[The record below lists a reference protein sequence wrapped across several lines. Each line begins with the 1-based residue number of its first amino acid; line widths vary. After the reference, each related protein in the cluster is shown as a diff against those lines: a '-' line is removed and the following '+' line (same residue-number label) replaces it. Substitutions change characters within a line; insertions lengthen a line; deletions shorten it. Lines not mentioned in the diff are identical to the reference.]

1 MAIDFILQNLRGLQS
16 IRPDNY
22 KFPIGLS
29 TGNTGPS
36 ERANGMSGTSDV
48 FYKENPASPSDVFGV
63 DTSKET
69 VYIFASP
76 LGSSSFTCTAN
87 LTGELLLVGGGGGAG
102 GSYGAMG
109 GGGGGGIYYNSSFP
123 FQKDAVYTIEI
134 GAGGA
139 GALTRGGNTKISS
152 PAPIGLYYEAE
163 GGGGGG
169 IRADTPW
176 PPSPPSKIA
185 WGQPNNL
192 QAVGAG
198 QPGGSGG
205 GAGGFRGMLRSPDN
219 AWYGAYGPDWPT
231 DRVDYTDYN
240 HPPLF
245 AAQGGLANTSYAGHG
260 GPGHPYST
268 PAYYGGNAAT
278 TAGNLVWGSTPN
290 PAGMYTQPVPLQGFM
305 PGAVGPDAPQ
315 QYFPTVYPGNSGP
328 HSNMGNPGGE
338 GGWTNNGGGGSN
350 ANTECGGGGG
360 GGAGM
365 RGHTSYPYGTN
376 GNVGGDGGMG
386 IRLTMLGPNPNYAP
400 IGDGDTANGYGS
412 ADRTTNFFPDDNRL
426 RNTFP
431 YQWRTYGEVSCF
443 GGNAVG
449 GGGAGGSYVVSVPQQ
464 GLDDIFT
471 QVGGAGGGG
480 TPGFYIPNYPVN
492 STYVNRNPYPVT
504 CSGQNG
510 FANTGGGAGAGSIQK
525 MGGFH
530 PPSTDMTPTPYA
542 GGSGLV
548 AIRFVENQTDSGYFI
563 D

>member
-1 MAIDFILQNLRGLQS
+1 
-16 IRPDNY
+16 
-22 KFPIGLS
+22 
-29 TGNTGPS
+29 
-36 ERANGMSGTSDV
+36 MSGTSDV

-123 FQKDAVYTIEI
+123 FQKDTVYTIEI

-176 PPSPPSKIA
+176 PPSPPSAVA

-205 GAGGFRGMLRSPDN
+205 GAGGFRGMLRAPDN
-219 AWYGAYGPDWPT
+219 AWYGPHGPEWPT
-231 DRVDYTDYN
+231 DRVDYTNYN

-245 AAQGGLANTSYAGHG
+245 AAQGGLANTSYAGFG

-268 PAYYGGNAAT
+268 PAYYGGTAAT
-278 TAGNLVWGSTPN
+278 TAGNLTWSAGPN
-290 PAGMYTQPVPLQGFM
+290 PSGNFTSPVPLQGFM

-315 QYFPTVYPGNSGP
+315 VYFPTVYPGNSGP

-338 GGWTNNGGGGSN
+338 GGATFNGGGGAN

-365 RGHTSYPYGTN
+365 RGHTCIPVGNALAAPIYGASN
-376 GNVGGDGGMG
+376 GNRGGDGGMG

-400 IGDGDTANGYGS
+400 IGNGDTANGYGS
-412 ADRTTNFFPDDNRL
+412 ADRTTNYFPDDNRL

-431 YQWRTYGEVSCF
+431 YQWRTYGEISCF
-443 GGNAVG
+443 AGNAVG
-449 GGGAGGSYVVSVPQQ
+449 GGGAGGSYVVSVANQ
-464 GLDDIFT
+464 GLDDCFS

-480 TPGFYIPNYPVN
+480 TPGFYIPSTPIN
-492 STYVNRNPYPVT
+492 STYTNQNPYPVT

-525 MGGFH
+525 LGGFH